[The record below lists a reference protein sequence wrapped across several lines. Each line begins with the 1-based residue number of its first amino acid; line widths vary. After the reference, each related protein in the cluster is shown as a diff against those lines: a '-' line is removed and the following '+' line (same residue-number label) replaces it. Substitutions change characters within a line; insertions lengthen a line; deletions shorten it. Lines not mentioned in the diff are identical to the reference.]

1 MKWLLA
7 PGTRKLFLHN
17 LLWLELIT
25 HSVHRMILLLKT
37 VSLRAYLFP
46 LLAKAFGVPAACKAK
61 RYIAL
66 LFWAS
71 AALPVLHASV
81 PQQHWGCR
89 RHCSDRARWR
99 KWRTIDKS
107 DPEVLA
113 AAYVTS
119 ERWIVPLSSKGLC
132 WHLTTCW
139 PALPD
144 HAHKREAISCQGI
157 AWK

>member
-1 MKWLLA
+1 M

-37 VSLRAYLFP
+37 VSLRAYLYP
-46 LLAKAFGVPAACKAK
+46 LLAQTFGVPAACKAK

-71 AALPVLHASV
+71 AALPVLHASMR
-81 PQQHWGCR
+81 QQHLGCR
-89 RHCSDRARWR
+89 RHCSGRAGWR
-99 KWRTIDKS
+99 KWRTIGIS
-107 DPEVLA
+107 NPEVLA
-113 AAYVTS
+113 AAYS
-119 ERWIVPLSSKGLC
+119 DRWTVPLSSEGLC
-132 WHLTTCW
+132 WNLTTCL
-139 PALPD
+139 PALLD
-144 HAHKREAISCQGI
+144 HTHKREAISPQGV